1 MVISPLLW
9 PQHHSGIFRKG
20 VLGAEPLGE
29 PEGVLPGVVRGVA
42 PGVRMSSL
50 RACVSSLLS
59 ALSGTRPCTT
69 QHLLPSLLSQHCF
82 LSIHTWGTVAPQE
95 RQDPLYRPGQL
106 RCSLIKKPCQSRG
119 KALNTGAEELQ
130 AEASALCKACRRC

>member
-1 MVISPLLW
+1 MLW

-69 QHLLPSLLSQHCF
+69 QHRIPSRPDLPLFHHPCSND
-82 LSIHTWGTVAPQE
+82 AP
-95 RQDPLYRPGQL
+95 LV
-106 RCSLIKKPCQSRG
+106 
-119 KALNTGAEELQ
+119 
-130 AEASALCKACRRC
+130 